1 MRTTFDLPEELLEDA
16 RKAARLAT
24 KREAVVAGLQELL
37 RKAKRE
43 DLRRLAGRMDV
54 RVDLGKSRRRPS

>member
-1 MRTTFDLPEELLEDA
+1 MRTTFDLPEELLESA

-37 RKAKRE
+37 RKTKRE
-43 DLRRLAGRMDV
+43 DLRRLAGRMDIH
-54 RVDLGKSRRRPS
+54 VDLGKSRRRPS